1 MSGNAQLFNTFDKE
15 GIETN
20 LAKLGFYRSYRHSK
34 MFDLNVYFATTETRQ
49 LA

>member
-20 LAKLGFYRSYRHSK
+20 LAKFGFYRHSK
-34 MFDLNVYFATTETRQ
+34 MFDLNVYFATMETRQ